1 MAINKPFITPKNEK
15 ARLKALYEY
24 DILNTVT
31 EEEYDRIAKIAAEIF
46 DVPVTFISLLDEN
59 NQWNKASHGFDM
71 QIIPREIAFCN
82 HTILNPDDVLV
93 VPDLRKDERFAN
105 NPLVANAPNVVF
117 YAGAPLT
124 TAKGHVLGSLC
135 LLDAKEKVLTQTQI
149 EALKALSR
157 EIMAKLELRKKIK
170 DLETAKRQLKKANVQ
185 LKGFARLVSHD
196 IKTPV
201 VSISMLA
208 GILSNKF
215 KNTDTASHESVS
227 LIKES
232 TRELLSFID
241 EMLQQAEDGGLHK
254 KIARSSCSR
263 SILESVVKLTA
274 TDANVTIE
282 LEGEFPTIGIDKSSM
297 QQIFQNIIAN
307 AVKYTDKEI
316 TKIKISSKSDDSYHY
331 FSISD
336 NGMGIPKSQLNNLFK
351 FGTTMSKIDKYGNKG
366 TGYGLARVKDIIE
379 GHNGHITVSSKLK
392 SGTTFTVALQR
403 S

>member
-59 NQWNKASHGFDM
+59 NQWNKASHGIDM

-82 HTILNPDDVLV
+82 HTILNPYDVLV

-105 NPLVANAPNVVF
+105 NLLVANAPNVVF

-124 TAKGHVLGSLC
+124 TSKGHVLGSLC
-135 LLDAKEKVLTQTQI
+135 LLDAKEKVMTETQI

-157 EIMAKLELRKKIK
+157 EIMAKLELRKKVR
-170 DLETAKRQLKKANVQ
+170 DLEIAERQLKKANIQ

-215 KNTDTASHESVS
+215 KNTDAASHESVL

-232 TRELLSFID
+232 SRELLTFID

-263 SILESVVKLTA
+263 SVLESVVKLTA
-274 TDANVTIE
+274 TDAKVTIE
-282 LEGEFPTIGIDKSSM
+282 LEGEFPTIPIDKSSM

-316 TKIKISSKSDDSYHY
+316 TKIKISSKSDDSHHY

-336 NGMGIPKSQLNNLFK
+336 NGMGIPKSELNNLFK
-351 FGTTMSKIDKYGNKG
+351 FGTTMSTIDKYGNKG

-379 GHNGHITVSSKLK
+379 GHNGQITVKSKLK